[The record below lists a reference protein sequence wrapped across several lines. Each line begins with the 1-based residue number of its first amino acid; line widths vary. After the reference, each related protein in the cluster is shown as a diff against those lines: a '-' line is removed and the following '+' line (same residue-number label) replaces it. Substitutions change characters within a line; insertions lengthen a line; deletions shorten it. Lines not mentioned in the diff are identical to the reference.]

1 MMKAEKGRRMSMK
14 RILAVLMCM
23 SLLMLA
29 GCSDAGSSSS
39 EPESQQSSSSQAEE
53 SSSEPEEST
62 PEEAIAP
69 AVQEMMEALAVYQPG
84 TAGSSLK
91 AYIAACGVLNYAEE
105 YDSSG
110 EETLRSSAAAWLE
123 QADELTLECLQ
134 EGWEAVQSTAEE
146 ILTGSEESKAML
158 ADAGNPNRYESYD
171 AARYEE
177 VSGILGELLE
187 Q

>member
-1 MMKAEKGRRMSMK
+1 MK

-53 SSSEPEEST
+53 SSSEPEE
-62 PEEAIAP
+62 AIDP
-69 AVQEMMEALAVYQPG
+69 AVREMMDALAVYQPG

-105 YDSSG
+105 YDPSM
-110 EETLRSSAAAWLE
+110 EETLRGSAEAWLE
-123 QADELTLECLQ
+123 QADELTLECLR
-134 EGWEAVQSTAEE
+134 EGWEAVRSTAEE
-146 ILTGSEESKAML
+146 ILSGSEESKAML